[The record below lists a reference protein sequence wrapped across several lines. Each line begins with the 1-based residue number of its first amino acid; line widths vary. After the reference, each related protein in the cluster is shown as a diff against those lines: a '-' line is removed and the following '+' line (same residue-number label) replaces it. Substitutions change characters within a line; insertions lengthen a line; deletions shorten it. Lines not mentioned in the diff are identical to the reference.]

1 MNSNKIS
8 ALLITFNEINN
19 IKSLIECIS
28 FADEIIVIDSHS
40 TDGTLEALKPY
51 KDVKIIERDFKN
63 FADQRNFAISQAK
76 HPWLLFI
83 DADERITPK
92 LKEEIISVTKSDKN
106 TAGFMFRRSYFFGK
120 KRIKFSGY
128 QTDTTYRL
136 FRNGKVKYDT
146 QRLVHEM
153 PILDGNSKILKNK
166 MLHYSFTTYDALK
179 KTMKNYARLQAK
191 QLFINGKK
199 AKKINFVIGPA
210 YKFLYNYIIRL
221 GVLDGKEGFI
231 ICYLNAY
238 GAYYRYKELKRI
250 ELNSK

>member
-1 MNSNKIS
+1 MSSNKIS

-40 TDGTLEALKPY
+40 TDGTLDALKSY
-51 KDVKIIERDFKN
+51 NNVEVMERDFKN

-83 DADERITPK
+83 DADERITPE
-92 LKEEIISVTKSDKN
+92 LKEEIIDITKTDKK
-106 TAGFMFRRSYFFGK
+106 TAGFMFRRSYFYGE
-120 KRIKFSGY
+120 KRIRFSGF

-136 FRNGKVKYDT
+136 FRNGKIKYDT
-146 QRLVHEM
+146 KKLVHEM
-153 PILDGNSKILKNK
+153 PIVDGDSKILKNK
-166 MLHYSFTTYDALK
+166 MPHYSFTTYNALK
-179 KTMKNYARLQAK
+179 KTMESYACLQAK
-191 QLFINGKK
+191 QLFQNGKK
-199 AKKINFVIGPA
+199 AKILDFVVSPV